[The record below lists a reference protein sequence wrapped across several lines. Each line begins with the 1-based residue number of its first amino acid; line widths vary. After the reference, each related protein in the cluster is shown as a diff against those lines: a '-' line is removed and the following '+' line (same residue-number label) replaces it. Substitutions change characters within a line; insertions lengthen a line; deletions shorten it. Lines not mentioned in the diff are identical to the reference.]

1 MVLICFCVA
10 ISVAFSGFVLV
21 AIVDRGATMLVSS
34 WYKYLEG
41 CLREDLA
48 ELASQKCL
56 LGNASGFIIFVLCDY
71 ICALF

>member
-1 MVLICFCVA
+1 MINELFGLWCLF
-10 ISVAFSGFVLV
+10 AFAWLLVWQFRGFVLV

-48 ELASQKCL
+48 ELAK
-56 LGNASGFIIFVLCDY
+56 NAC
-71 ICALF
+71 